1 MTLVPETSLGV
12 STTVNNTYTVLQTAP
27 AWAASGLTGAANAS
41 RHAGGTASGAPGS
54 GSFLV
59 GDFIVDQTGSLWICT
74 VAGSPGTWVQV
85 GGSTGALT
93 LLSTTTRAT
102 DGTFDVSG
110 ISGAYNDLIL
120 VLIARGARLAQFTDE
135 ALLRFNNDSNTIYFR
150 EHLTTLSTTNT
161 AAEARQVTSFTTT
174 GGCLPAAS
182 APTNSFGVLEW
193 TIPGYASTVWHK
205 SMKYEGYETADTGTG
220 SQVAFR
226 GGGTWASTA
235 AITRVQI
242 QGASTANLL
251 TGSQLRI
258 YGRL

>member
-1 MTLVPETSLGV
+1 MALVPETSLGV
-12 STTVNNTYTVLQTAP
+12 STTVNNNYTVLQTAP
-27 AWAASGLTGAANAS
+27 AWAATGLTGAANAS
-41 RHAGGTASGAPGS
+41 RHAGGTTSGAPGS

-93 LLSTTTRAT
+93 LLSSTTRAT

-120 VLIARGARLAQFTDE
+120 VLIARGTRAAQFTDE
-135 ALLRFNNDSNTIYFR
+135 IQLRLNNDSGTNYYR
-150 EHLTTLSTTNT
+150 ENLVSLSTTNT
-161 AAEARQVTSFTTT
+161 AVGALAATSITTS
-174 GGCLPAAS
+174 GGGLPATS
-182 APTNSFGVLEW
+182 APANSFGISEW

-205 SMKYEGYETADTGTG
+205 TLKYEGYETADTGGG

-226 GGGTWASTA
+226 GGATWNQTTA
-235 AITRVQI
+235 VTRVQI
-242 QGASTANLL
+242 QGFVTANLL